1 MEESKF
7 VLSYRRCCFVA
18 ALHQQELFLNN
29 KKTFSDL
36 SSSKIFC
43 QTSDQEETAAAP
55 QEVWTDCPTPRAIQL
70 LLAPRCFQR
79 LDGKL
84 SVSLPNCAGLHLLTD
99 SFPGRRRSVGTSD
112 LNRLELCCTWRAVT
126 LTARWE
132 ILEVC
137 DFPWT
142 VQLSKRRSYRPRL
155 NLS

>member
-29 KKTFSDL
+29 NKNLFRFKLFKDFLSNIRSGGNCCSSTGSLDRLSNTASD
-36 SSSKIFC
+36 
-43 QTSDQEETAAAP
+43 
-55 QEVWTDCPTPRAIQL
+55 PTPAGPEMFPEAGRE
-70 LLAPRCFQR
+70 
-79 LDGKL
+79 L

-99 SFPGRRRSVGTSD
+99 SFPGRRRSVGTID

-126 LTARWE
+126 LTTPWE